1 MIEPVVLDPSNEVE
15 MELSKISHILIE
27 KGFVAKFGISVASKL
42 PVLMHGTTVE
52 MSKPDKLC
60 FYCSP
65 PNDIVLEKISNTSGD
80 YSVYEIQ
87 CMETAAHKK
96 RLDACMAADADQRR
110 ALFNEA
116 YDAYEVALRA
126 FGISSITT
134 TVTEINKSNHETK
147 VTMLTAPSDVIQ
159 YNKRVRRIVG
169 HCLAGIALCL
179 LMGKRDPMLFFKAS
193 SAALCWE
200 SSRPLELAAV
210 LRINLL
216 LTARFHMGL
225 MTLAQVGGM
234 VVKIDDLSALD
245 ALFDD
250 SNMVKITGVY
260 AKMNE
265 LIMVPLVYRIG
276 SPSMQSNESN
286 LIPPDRWEDVLRTAM
301 HFNERHAARMSG
313 AIPDPRPDGPCITTH
328 MADGL
333 TIERTCGRCGQWDRG
348 ATRFQKCSRC
358 ERAYYCCKACQVADW
373 TQHKPNCVGKK

>member
-1 MIEPVVLDPSNEVE
+1 MAAIEPVVLDTSNEVE
-15 MELSKISHILIE
+15 LELSRISHILIE
-27 KGFVAKFGISVASKL
+27 KGFVARFGISLASKL

-52 MSKPDKLC
+52 ISKPGKLC
-60 FYCSP
+60 FYG
-65 PNDIVLEKISNTSGD
+65 NTAHEIEKISNTSGD

-96 RLDACMAADADQRR
+96 RLDACMTADADQRR
-110 ALFNEA
+110 ELFNEA
-116 YDAYEVALRA
+116 YAAYEVTLRA

-134 TVTEINKSNHETK
+134 TAAEINKNKHDNK
-147 VTMLTAPSDVIQ
+147 VSMFTAPSDVSQ
-159 YNKRVRRIVG
+159 YSTRVRRIVG
-169 HCLAGIALCL
+169 HCLAGMALCL

-210 LRINLL
+210 LRTYLL

-225 MTLAQVGGM
+225 QSLAQVGGM
-234 VVKIDDLSALD
+234 VVKIDNLSALD

-260 AKMNE
+260 TKMNE

-276 SPSMQSNESN
+276 SPTMQSNERS
-286 LIPPDRWEDVLRTAM
+286 LIRPERWEDVLRTAN
-301 HFNERHAARMSG
+301 HFNQRHAARMSG
-313 AIPDPRPDGPCITTH
+313 SIPDPRPDGPCITTH

-333 TIERTCGRCGQWDRG
+333 TIERTCGGCGQWDRG
-348 ATRFQKCSRC
+348 ATRFQKCSRSD
-358 ERAYYCCKACQVADW
+358 RAYYCCKECQVADW
-373 TQHKPNCVGKK
+373 ARHKSTCAVKK